1 MIACM
6 LLLLQEIDRLNKVVV
21 LTLSTLKNLRLAIA
35 GTIALNDELLQALDT
50 LFNARVPQKWL
61 KIRQVCASVH
71 PLLQAI

>member
-1 MIACM
+1 MASKLT

-21 LTLSTLKNLRLAIA
+21 LTLATLKNLRLAIA

-61 KIRQVCASVH
+61 KIR
-71 PLLQAI
+71 